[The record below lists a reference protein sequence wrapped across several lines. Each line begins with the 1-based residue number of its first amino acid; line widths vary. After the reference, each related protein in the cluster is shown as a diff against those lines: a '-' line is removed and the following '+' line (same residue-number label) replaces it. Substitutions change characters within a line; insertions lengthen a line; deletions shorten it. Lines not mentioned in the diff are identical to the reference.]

1 MLFIDTWGWV
11 ALHNRRETRHGEVKA
26 FYQEYR
32 LSGGKIYTTDYVLDE
47 TLTLL
52 FRRLPLE
59 QAKTSM
65 ESINN
70 AIDRGYL
77 YLEWINHSRF
87 EETKTLRLKFDDK
100 PRISFTDLT
109 SMVVMKESRVK
120 TILTD
125 DDHFVQL
132 GFDFEKMP

>member
-26 FYQEYR
+26 FYREYR

-59 QAKTSM
+59 LAKKSM
-65 ESINN
+65 ESIND
-70 AIDRGYL
+70 AIAQGYL
-77 YLEWINHSRF
+77 DLEWISPSLF
-87 EETKTLRLKFDDK
+87 EEAKVLRLKFDDK

-109 SMVVMKESRVK
+109 SMVVMKELGVK
-120 TILTD
+120 SILTD

>member
-11 ALHNRRETRHGEVKA
+11 ALHNRREPRHGEVKA
-26 FYQEYR
+26 FYREYR
-32 LSGGKIYTTDYVLDE
+32 LRGKKIYTTDYVLDE

-59 QAKTSM
+59 QAKKSM
-65 ESINN
+65 ESIDD
-70 AIDRGYL
+70 AIAQGYL
-77 YLEWINHSRF
+77 YLEWINYSRF

-109 SMVVMKESRVK
+109 SMVVMKELGVK
-120 TILTD
+120 SILTD

-132 GFDFEKMP
+132 GFDFEKRP